1 MVAYLAHAYG
11 RAGKLDE
18 AQEIVGE
25 LQERAERSYVPADY
39 MSVVALGMGR
49 TDEALQWLEK
59 ACAERAL
66 HLVFLGVDPLFDGLR
81 SEAGY
86 RQVILPSLH
95 CISVESVDVS

>member
-1 MVAYLAHAYG
+1 MAAYLAHAYG
-11 RAGKLDE
+11 RAGKLDQ
-18 AQEIVGE
+18 ANKIVEE
-25 LQERAERSYVPADY
+25 LRERAEQSYIPADY
-39 MSVVALGMGR
+39 MTVVALGLGR

-86 RQVILPSLH
+86 KQLMAENGLEVPA
-95 CISVESVDVS
+95 